1 MDKFVANL
9 NNELFKLRKR
19 KKYLVFLILG
29 TLVCVGGAFR
39 VLLANF
45 ITGQLGTEA
54 VSRAAL
60 MGNLMNSNLTFILLI
75 FLPLMAM
82 MAACD
87 LFVGEQA
94 DHTMRF
100 ALMRPVSKG
109 KLFFSKATA
118 VLVLCAFDLA
128 VMYIAT
134 TLTQLALGGGT
145 RGIASS
151 FFACW

>member
-60 MGNLMNSNLTFILLI
+60 MGNLMNANLTFILL
-75 FLPLMAM
+75 
-82 MAACD
+82 
-87 LFVGEQA
+87 
-94 DHTMRF
+94 
-100 ALMRPVSKG
+100 
-109 KLFFSKATA
+109 
-118 VLVLCAFDLA
+118 
-128 VMYIAT
+128 
-134 TLTQLALGGGT
+134 
-145 RGIASS
+145 
-151 FFACW
+151 